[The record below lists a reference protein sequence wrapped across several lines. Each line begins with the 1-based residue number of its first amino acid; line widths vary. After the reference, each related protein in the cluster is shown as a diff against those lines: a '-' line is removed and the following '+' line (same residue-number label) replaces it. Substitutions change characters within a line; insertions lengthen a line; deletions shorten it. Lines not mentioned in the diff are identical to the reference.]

1 MRPII
6 TLLAAFALVLA
17 ACTNTTADESTT
29 TTSAP
34 AATPTTVAGPA
45 DSVTTSTSSAP
56 TPDLSITTDGVTVTD
71 DTIYLGFLAD
81 LTGPFSTSVVD
92 VLDAQVAFWAKVND
106 EGGIAGRSV
115 ELLINNT
122 GYDVE
127 THAEQYQAMK
137 DRVVMFAHSTGSQ
150 HTLGIV
156 PDLVA
161 DQRLAIPLTWY
172 SGWAD
177 PVLGSNLLETG
188 SSYCMEA
195 INTVSW
201 YATQFEEAS
210 GRTPRLATVGFPDD
224 YGFDSATGVG
234 IAAAARSLDVTYQGQ
249 YIPGVT
255 DMVDVAREVVASG
268 ADLTFVA
275 TDPLSLVELV
285 GTALQLGYEGQW
297 AVASPAFSTRLLDT
311 ALGGYFSQNLF
322 WSSVLAPIG
331 TDAERMPDVLAV
343 LSEAYPSR
351 YPADGMIEGYLE
363 FEVARQVLERAAAL
377 GDMTPEGVLA
387 AAQSIEALDYGGL
400 ATSNTFASTDPNT
413 SVARATAI
421 FQPDLVLFQ
430 EQGGLSATL
439 GAGAVSPVRVI
450 QDFGTSPEAALYPFD
465 GACFRFPSA

>member
-1 MRPII
+1 MRPGLI
-6 TLLAAFALVLA
+6 LLMSMVVILG
-17 ACTNTTADESTT
+17 ACTNSTASDPTSTTAAPTT
-29 TTSAP
+29 TTSP
-34 AATPTTVAGPA
+34 PTT
-45 DSVTTSTSSAP
+45 TTSTTEAP
-56 TPDLSITTDGVTVTD
+56 GPDLSVATDGVSVTD

-92 VLDAQVAFWAKVND
+92 VLDAQVAFWSRVN
-106 EGGIAGRSV
+106 ENGGIAGRQV

-127 THAEQYQAMK
+127 SHAEQYQAMK

-177 PVLGSNLLETG
+177 PALGSNLLETG

-195 INTVSW
+195 INTTSW
-201 YATQFEEAS
+201 YATQFEAQS
-210 GRTPRLATVGFPDD
+210 GRAPRLATVGFPDD
-224 YGFDSATGVG
+224 YGLDSATGVG
-234 IAAAARSLDVTYQGQ
+234 IAAAARSLDVVHQGQ

-255 DMVDVAREVVASG
+255 DMVDVAQDVVASG
-268 ADLTFVA
+268 ADLTYVS

-285 GTALQLGYEGQW
+285 GTALQFGYQGQW
-297 AVASPAFSTRLLDT
+297 AVSSPAFSTRLLDT
-311 ALGGYFSQNLF
+311 ALGGYFSQNLY

-331 TDAERMPDVLAV
+331 TDAERMDEVLDVL
-343 LSEAYPSR
+343 SDAYPDR

-377 GDMTPEGVLA
+377 GDMTPAGVLA

-400 ATSNTFASTDPNT
+400 ATSNTYAATDPNT
-413 SVARATAI
+413 SVARASAI
-421 FQPDLVLFQ
+421 FQPDITLFE
-430 EQGGLSATL
+430 EQGGLGATL
-439 GAGAVSPVRVI
+439 GSGAVSPVRVV

>member
-1 MRPII
+1 MSGMRIVA
-6 TLLAAFALVLA
+6 LAAAILLVA
-17 ACTNTTADESTT
+17 GACTRTTGDSTTTSTTAASSGAIESDAGSTT
-29 TTSAP
+29 TTSTQP
-34 AATPTTVAGPA
+34 AQFTNIV
-45 DSVTTSTSSAP
+45 
-56 TPDLSITTDGVTVTD
+56 TDGVTVTD
-71 DTIYLGFLAD
+71 DTIYIGFLAD

-92 VLDAQVAFWAKVND
+92 VLDAQVAFWSQVNAD
-106 EGGIAGRSV
+106 GGIAGRSI

-156 PDLVA
+156 PNLVE

-177 PVLGSNLLETG
+177 PALGSNLLETG

-201 YATQFEEAS
+201 YAAQFEEQTGAQ
-210 GRTPRLATVGFPDD
+210 PLLATVGFPDD

-234 IAAAARSLDVTYQGQ
+234 IAAAARSLDVVYQGQ
-249 YIPGVT
+249 YIPGT
-255 DMVDVAREVVASG
+255 TAMVDIARGVVGSG
-268 ADLTFVA
+268 ANLTYVA

-285 GTALQLGYEGQW
+285 GTSLQLGYQGQW
-297 AVASPAFSTRLLDT
+297 AVASPAFTTRLLDT
-311 ALGGYFSQNLF
+311 ALGDYFSANLY

-331 TDAERMPDVLAV
+331 TEAERMSDVVDVLA
-343 LSEAYPSR
+343 EAYPNR

-377 GDMTPEGVLA
+377 GDLTPSGVLA

-400 ATSNTFASTDPNT
+400 ATANTYAAGDPNT
-413 SVARATAI
+413 TVARATAI
-421 FQPDLVLFQ
+421 FQPDIELFRS
-430 EQGGLSATL
+430 QGGLGATL
-439 GAGAVSPVRVI
+439 GAGAVSPVRPI
-450 QDFGTSPEAALYPFD
+450 QGFGTSAEAALYPFD
-465 GACFRFPSA
+465 GACFRFPSS

>member
-1 MRPII
+1 MRR
-6 TLLAAFALVLA
+6 TVALTASLAVILA
-17 ACTNTTADESTT
+17 ACTTSASQDTT
-29 TTSAP
+29 TTSVAP
-34 AATPTTVAGPA
+34 TTTTLAAPVATTTTVAAG
-45 DSVTTSTSSAP
+45 
-56 TPDLSITTDGVTVTD
+56 PDLTITTDGITVTD

-81 LTGPFSTSVVD
+81 LTGPFSTQVVD

-106 EGGIAGRSV
+106 EGGIAGRQV

-127 THAEQYQAMK
+127 THGEQYQAMK

-156 PDLVA
+156 PNLVA

-177 PVLGSNLLETG
+177 PALGSNLLETG

-201 YATQFEEAS
+201 YATQFEEQN
-210 GRTPRLATVGFPDD
+210 GRAPQLATVGFPDD

-234 IAAAARSLDVTYQGQ
+234 IAAAARSLPVVFQGQ

-255 DMVDVAREVVASG
+255 DMVEVAQGVAGSG
-268 ADLTFVA
+268 ADLTYVS

-285 GTALQLGYEGQW
+285 GTALQFGYQGQW
-297 AVASPAFSTRLLDT
+297 AVSSPAFSTRLLDT
-311 ALGGYFSQNLF
+311 ALGGYFSQNLY

-331 TDAERMPDVLAV
+331 TDSERMGEVIGVLAD
-343 LSEAYPSR
+343 AYPNR

-377 GDMTPEGVLA
+377 GDLTPAGVLA

-400 ATSNTFASTDPNT
+400 ATSNTYASTDPNT
-413 SVARATAI
+413 SVARASAI
-421 FQPDLVLFQ
+421 FQPDIVLFQ
-430 EQGGLSATL
+430 EQGGLGATL
-439 GAGAVSPVRVI
+439 GAGAVSPVKVI
-450 QDFGTSPEAALYPFD
+450 QGFGTSPEAALYPFD
-465 GACFRFPSA
+465 GACFRFPST